1 MSTPDRFDLMH
12 EQYLEDWI
20 EDNRRHQ
27 YEACGIEVPVEAEV
41 QAILRAWENGSDQK
55 PWLDAGSEVKL
66 RLVHPAS
73 PGEDESEQEARGCIP
88 HLPAIAPSKW
98 TFGVVHLTGLL
109 ECQRPAGLSPNCD
122 S

>member
-12 EQYLEDWI
+12 EQYLDDWI

-55 PWLDAGSEVKL
+55 PWEDAEPEPRL
-66 RLVHPAS
+66 RLVPPDS
-73 PGEDESEQEARGCIP
+73 RGD
-88 HLPAIAPSKW
+88 AATSSK
-98 TFGVVHLTGLL
+98 
-109 ECQRPAGLSPNCD
+109 D
-122 S
+122 